1 MQFWEVSAQEFHDQF
16 DPQPDDWAVDEDSEV
31 VPEVE

>member
-1 MQFWEVSAQEFHDQF
+1 MEFWEVSAPEFFDQF
-16 DPQPDDWAVDEDSEV
+16 EPQADDWAVDEDSEV